1 MIAHAEYEIDWKE
14 YIDREIIEHPWMDT
28 HLIDLVWDELH
39 AKDAEEKG
47 ARFFDA
53 TRHRSNMLAAAKE
66 AIAAVKETSRTRMK
80 LQRWDEFQN
89 GVIRN
94 TPQRSADHTEWQ
106 EDALDDLLI
115 ESEAIGDGETTAQAQ
130 PSNGVSSET
139 QNIGDDS
146 AESAQL
152 LAAPVADPLAYYEF
166 PETAAHERDY
176 DQLSDGELIEA
187 LRDLVTD
194 QAPYHVIRDR
204 YTAIACIMNRRG
216 VFAPK
221 FRPQHSL
228 PRNKKVATDD
238 MKLMMRDRQVIDMHW
253 LHCRGKR
260 DVVPG
265 KCFAN
270 IFVGDELDF
279 SLASQLASKEWKLEI
294 KAERSLNLF
303 RHEQL
308 PLAILRGKE
317 VADDWRNAERSML
330 TTIDKRLREQALTNP
345 SLKSHIEDFKRL
357 WLAEK
362 IIGRGKGR
370 LPLIAQMHGWISG
383 KAPLATST
391 LSEKLKRMRIRT
403 GPQAG
408 RVKGVSGTGAR
419 SKDS

>member
-28 HLIDLVWDELH
+28 RLLDLVWDELH

-47 ARFFDA
+47 TRFFDA

-66 AIAAVKETSRTRMK
+66 AIAAVKETSRTRLK
-80 LQRWDEFQN
+80 LQRWDEFQS
-89 GVIRN
+89 GAIRHS
-94 TPQRSADHTEWQ
+94 PQKSADNTEWQ

-115 ESEAIGDGETTAQAQ
+115 ESEAIGEGETTTQAQ
-130 PSNGVSSET
+130 PSNGVSSEA

-152 LAAPVADPLAYYEF
+152 LAAPVAELLAYYEF
-166 PETAAHERDY
+166 HETAAHERDY
-176 DQLSDGELIEA
+176 DHLSDDELIEA

-194 QAPYHVIRDR
+194 QTPYHVIRDR

-216 VFAPK
+216 VFPPK
-221 FRPQHSL
+221 FRPQRSL
-228 PRNKKVATDD
+228 PLKKKEASDD
-238 MKLMMRDRQVIDMHW
+238 SELVMRDRQVIDMHW

-260 DVVPG
+260 DVVPA
-265 KCFAN
+265 KYFAN

-279 SLASQLASKEWKLEI
+279 RLASQLASKKWKLEI
-294 KAERSLNLF
+294 KAEKSLNLL

-330 TTIDKRLREQALTNP
+330 TTIDKRLREQALTAP
-345 SLKSHIEDFKRL
+345 SLKLHIEDFKRL
-357 WLAEK
+357 WLAER
-362 IIGRGKGR
+362 IVGRGKGR

-408 RVKGVSGTGAR
+408 SVKGVSGTGAR